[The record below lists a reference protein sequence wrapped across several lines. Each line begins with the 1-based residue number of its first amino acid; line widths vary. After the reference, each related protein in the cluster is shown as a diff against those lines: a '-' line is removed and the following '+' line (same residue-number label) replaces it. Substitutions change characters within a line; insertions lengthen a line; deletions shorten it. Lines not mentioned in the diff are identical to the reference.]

1 MTIKTKYEIGQKVW
15 IVYKNKGEVC
25 IFDEYIEE
33 ICINN
38 DGLYYMLKEACIDIA
53 EEDIVLYEET
63 DKLVEKIKQTMKDVR
78 EKESEEKV

>member
-1 MTIKTKYEIGQKVW
+1 MIISTKYELGQKVW

-25 IFDEYIEE
+25 VYDDYIEE

-38 DGLYYMLKEACIDIA
+38 DGLYYMLKEDCIDIA
-53 EEDIVLYEET
+53 EKDIVLYEET

-78 EKESEEKV
+78 EKESEENV